1 MRSDTAETESAAVT
15 ECDVTL
21 ASGAVAHFAAA
32 GPVNGPPVV
41 LLHGGLPGS
50 SGWAGWRFMLP
61 ALGAAGFRVYAP
73 DRPGFGQAD
82 TRQQHWPVRGFL
94 SWTDFVQ
101 EFTEALGLTRFQLGG
116 NSQGT
121 QTGAYFA
128 ARFPERVERMIMV
141 ACGGFNPVLDIPA
154 ESLKAGVA
162 FPQWDGTRDSMRE
175 MLETI
180 VYRTEALTDDLLTR
194 RNEAALVQRESF
206 GAAAAWNRRALVEP
220 SLQQAHRL
228 SGHLDQLTIP
238 MLYLYGRQDVLGPVE
253 NAYLQEDRL
262 PNVQFL
268 YPDEC
273 GHQGQTDQPEMFNA
287 CFREFFS
294 TGSLTR
300 ETADWAGISQRRA
313 ELSGIVA

>member
-1 MRSDTAETESAAVT
+1 MSAAVT
-15 ECDVTL
+15 EHDVTL
-21 ASGAVAHFAAA
+21 RSGAVAHYVAS
-32 GPVNGPPVV
+32 GPEDGPPVV

-82 TRQQHWPVRGFL
+82 SRPEHWPVRGFL
-94 SWTDFVQ
+94 SWSDFVRD
-101 EFTEALGLTRFQLGG
+101 FTDGLGLDVFQLAG

-128 ARFPERVERMIMV
+128 SRYPERVERMVMV
-141 ACGGFNPVLDIPA
+141 ACGGLNPVLDIPS
-154 ESLKAGVA
+154 ELLTPGVP
-162 FPQWDGTRDSMRE
+162 FPQWDGTEESMRA
-175 MLETI
+175 MLTTI
-180 VYRTEALTDDLLTR
+180 VYRTEALTEDLIAR
-194 RNEAALVQRESF
+194 RNEAALLQRQSF
-206 GAAAAWNRRALVEP
+206 DAAAAWNRRALVEP
-220 SLQQAHRL
+220 NLRQAHRL
-228 SGHLDQLTIP
+228 SGHLDELTIP

-287 CFREFFS
+287 VFIEFFS
-294 TGSLTR
+294 TGSLTPT
-300 ETADWAGISQRRA
+300 TAAWAGISERRPV
-313 ELSGIVA
+313 LPWVVR